1 MDHEI
6 ITTLSG
12 RIMMIKATI
21 YNANRFQN
29 ILFYYCR
36 IVRKFVLQGRT
47 ALHYA
52 AGVGGA
58 AGLYQH
64 MLEQGA
70 LDTIK
75 DQVCLALTMMHQRGP
90 WTPSRTRFV

>member
-1 MDHEI
+1 
-6 ITTLSG
+6 L
-12 RIMMIKATI
+12 
-21 YNANRFQN
+21 
-29 ILFYYCR
+29 YYSR
-36 IVRKFVLQGRT
+36 NVRKFVLKGRT

-70 LDTIK
+70 LDNIKDQVCFISDLDGPEGALDNIK
-75 DQVCLALTMMHQRGP
+75 DQVCLVLTLVDQREP
-90 WTPSRTRFV
+90 WTLSRNRFV